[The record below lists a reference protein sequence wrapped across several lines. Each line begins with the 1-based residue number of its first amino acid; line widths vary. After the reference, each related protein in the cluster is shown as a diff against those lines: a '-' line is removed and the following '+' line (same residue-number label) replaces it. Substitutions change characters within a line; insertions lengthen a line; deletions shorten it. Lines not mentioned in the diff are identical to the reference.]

1 MKGFYAAFITETM
14 KVLRSKVLWIT
25 FLLFIF
31 IGVMM
36 GLLMLVAKHPEVAE
50 NSAIISTKASF
61 ISSAD
66 WLTYLSLMIQMAIV
80 LGAMGSGIV
89 TIWIFGREYT
99 DRVIKDILVL
109 PVSRF
114 NIVLSKT
121 IITFIWSFL
130 LLIVLFATAI
140 LTGWLVKLDGWTNQV
155 FLHSIVTY
163 IEASVLTIVLFTPV
177 ALITCASRNELLP
190 VGFIILV
197 ILLTQLIFVGMPA
210 ITPYFPWAIPAL
222 IAKVAGPLNP
232 DANIFSWLILISI
245 SLLGFAGT
253 AAWWRYADQH

>member
-1 MKGFYAAFITETM
+1 VRGFYAAFITETI
-14 KVLRSKVLWIT
+14 KVIKSKVLWIT

-31 IGVMM
+31 IAVMM

-66 WLTYLSLMIQMAIV
+66 WPTYLSLLIQMAIV
-80 LGAMGSGIV
+80 LGTMGSGIV
-89 TIWIFGREYT
+89 TIWIFGREYS
-99 DRVIKDILVL
+99 DRAIKDILAL

-121 IITFIWSFL
+121 LIVFIWSFL
-130 LLIVLFATAI
+130 LLIVMYTVAV
-140 LTGWLVKLDGWTNQV
+140 LTGRFVKLDGWTNQIFNHGTV
-155 FLHSIVTY
+155 AF
-163 IEASVLTIVLFTPV
+163 IEASILTIVLFTPV

-190 VGFIILV
+190 VGLLIVV
-197 ILLTQLIFVGMPA
+197 ILITQLTFVAMPG

-222 IAKVAGPLNP
+222 IANVAGPLSP
-232 DANIFSWLILISI
+232 EANIFSWIILSLTF
-245 SLLGFAGT
+245 LLGFAGT
-253 AAWWRYADQH
+253 ATWWRYADQH

>member
-1 MKGFYAAFITETM
+1 MKGFFAAFITETM

-31 IGVMM
+31 IAVVM

-66 WLTYLSLMIQMAIV
+66 WPTYLNLLIQMAIV
-80 LGAMGSGIV
+80 LGTVGSGIV
-89 TIWIFGREYT
+89 TIWLFGREYS
-99 DRVIKDILVL
+99 DRVIKDILAL

-114 NIVLSKT
+114 NFVLSKS
-121 IITFIWSFL
+121 IIVFIWSFL
-130 LLIVLFATAI
+130 LLTVMYAVAV
-140 LTGWLVKLDGWTNQV
+140 LTGRLVKLDGWTDQIFNHGTIA
-155 FLHSIVTY
+155 F
-163 IEASVLTIVLFTPV
+163 IEASVLTVVIFTPV

-190 VGFIILV
+190 VGILIVIIL
-197 ILLTQLIFVGMPA
+197 ITQLIFVAMPG

-222 IAKVAGPLNP
+222 IAKVAGPLSP
-232 DANIFSWLILISI
+232 EANIFSWLIIILTALI
-245 SLLGFAGT
+245 GFAGT
-253 AAWWRYADQH
+253 AAWWRYADHH